1 MLELYVRFM
10 TWFAEVRESERG
22 AAAVEYGLLVG
33 LIAAIIVLTVTSL
46 GTKVL
51 AGFKKVTDALPAS

>member
-10 TWFAEVRESERG
+10 TWFAEARDSERG

-33 LIAAIIVLTVTSL
+33 LIAAVIVITVAAL
-46 GTKVL
+46 GNEVL
-51 AGFKKVTDALPAS
+51 DGFSDVVTELKK